1 LKEETAVNKDQ
12 LLHDYIITHSAE
24 LTEKWLKL
32 RRKLRGR
39 FYSAD
44 QLSEE
49 MKRLLIEQHTFTN
62 TVIAS
67 AFLED
72 PAVFQHNKEKWA
84 AQVAKSRVE
93 QDAEVHEVV
102 EAIGNSRT
110 VFWEAVTRFMDE
122 HQDIVTNEDAR
133 RWNHLVNGSFDQ
145 LMTDFTEQF
154 QKLMIARLSSQQELI
169 SELSCPVILIADT
182 IGTLPLIGS
191 IDTRR
196 ARVILESVPE
206 NCVAKRITNLVID
219 LSGVPIVDTMVA
231 QQLYMLSKTLFLLGI
246 RTVFSGIRPDV
257 AQTSIQ
263 LGLDFSEYQTYGSLE
278 QALAS
283 MGVTCVIEEAK
294 A

>member
-1 LKEETAVNKDQ
+1 MNKDQ

-133 RWNHLVNGSFDQ
+133 RWNYLVNGSFDQ

-182 IGTLPLIGS
+182 IGTLPLIGA

-196 ARVILESVPE
+196 ARVILERVPE
-206 NCVAKRITNLVID
+206 NLSIRWWRSNYICCRKRYFSSASEPCFPAFGLMWHRLLSNWD
-219 LSGVPIVDTMVA
+219 LIFQSIKLTALWSRRSPAWVSHV
-231 QQLYMLSKTLFLLGI
+231 LSRKQKHRKKVLRPEAGRFFCQRKTI
-246 RTVFSGIRPDV
+246 
-257 AQTSIQ
+257 
-263 LGLDFSEYQTYGSLE
+263 
-278 QALAS
+278 
-283 MGVTCVIEEAK
+283 
-294 A
+294 

>member
-1 LKEETAVNKDQ
+1 
-12 LLHDYIITHSAE
+12 
-24 LTEKWLKL
+24 
-32 RRKLRGR
+32 
-39 FYSAD
+39 
-44 QLSEE
+44 
-49 MKRLLIEQHTFTN
+49 N

-67 AFLED
+67 GFLED
-72 PAVFQHNKEKWA
+72 PAVFQNNKEKWA

-133 RWNHLVNGSFDQ
+133 RWNHLVNSSFDQ

-154 QKLMIARLSSQQELI
+154 QTLMIARLSSQQELI

-196 ARVILESVPE
+196 ARVILETVPE

>member
-1 LKEETAVNKDQ
+1 M
-12 LLHDYIITHSAE
+12 ITHSAE
-24 LTEKWLKL
+24 LTETWLKL

-39 FYSAD
+39 FYSED

-49 MKRLLIEQHTFTN
+49 KKQLLIEQHTFTN
-62 TVIAS
+62 TTIAS
-67 AFLED
+67 ALLED
-72 PAVFQHNKEKWA
+72 PAVFQQNKEKWA

-93 QDAEVHEVV
+93 QDAQVHEVV

-122 HQDIVTNEDAR
+122 HQDIVTSEDAR
-133 RWNHLVNGSFDQ
+133 RWNHLVNGSIDQ
-145 LMTDFTEQF
+145 LMTDFTEQY
-154 QKLMIARLSSQQELI
+154 QILMISRLSSQQELI

-182 IGTLPLIGS
+182 IGTLPLIGA
-191 IDTRR
+191 IDTER
-196 ARVILESVPE
+196 ARVILETVPE

-283 MGVTCVIEEAK
+283 MGVTCIIEETK
-294 A
+294 V

>member
-1 LKEETAVNKDQ
+1 MKEETAVNKDQ

-49 MKRLLIEQHTFTN
+49 MKQLLIEQHTFTN

-283 MGVTCVIEEAK
+283 MGVTCVFEEAK

>member
-1 LKEETAVNKDQ
+1 MNKDQ

-39 FYSAD
+39 FYSED

-49 MKRLLIEQHTFTN
+49 KKQLLIEQHTFTN
-62 TVIAS
+62 TTIAS
-67 AFLED
+67 ALLED
-72 PAVFQHNKEKWA
+72 PAVFQQNKEKWA

-93 QDAEVHEVV
+93 QDAQVHEVV

-122 HQDIVTNEDAR
+122 HQDIVTSEDAR
-133 RWNHLVNGSFDQ
+133 RWNHLVNGSIDQ
-145 LMTDFTEQF
+145 LMTDFTEQY
-154 QKLMIARLSSQQELI
+154 QILMISRLSSQQELI

-182 IGTLPLIGS
+182 IGTLPLIGA
-191 IDTRR
+191 IDTER
-196 ARVILESVPE
+196 ARVILETVPE

-283 MGVTCVIEEAK
+283 MGVTCIIEETK
-294 A
+294 V

>member
-1 LKEETAVNKDQ
+1 MNKDQ

-32 RRKLRGR
+32 RRKLRGH

-62 TVIAS
+62 TAVAS

-93 QDAEVHEVV
+93 QDAQVHEVV

-110 VFWEAVTRFMDE
+110 VFWEAVTRFIDE
-122 HQDIVTNEDAR
+122 NPDIVTKEDVR

-145 LMTDFTEQF
+145 LMTDFTEQY
-154 QKLMIARLSSQQELI
+154 QTLMIARLSSQQELI

-182 IGTLPLIGS
+182 IGTLPLIGA

-196 ARVILESVPE
+196 ARVILETVPE

-263 LGLDFSEYQTYGSLE
+263 LGLDFSAYQTYGSLE

-283 MGVTCVIEEAK
+283 MGVTCTIEETK

>member
-1 LKEETAVNKDQ
+1 MNKDQ

-32 RRKLRGR
+32 RRR

-133 RWNHLVNGSFDQ
+133 RWNHLVNSSFDQ

-154 QKLMIARLSSQQELI
+154 QTLMIARLSSQQELI

-196 ARVILESVPE
+196 ARVILETVPE